1 MKIRY
6 ILTALLAILGTS
18 SCKEK
23 GDEIGNYSFEFLPRE
38 CTQIITLPLRY
49 TERPITI
56 GDKHFITNSA
66 EELNDGAVEAEQF
79 ILWVMT
85 GEDDLKELRAE
96 FPNIKNRNY
105 EDSYENYYRW
115 KGRKLTTPHM
125 LALERQLDQ
134 DHRRRSS
141 SARSLSSGKAFTN
154 LIPWEYRV
162 TGVKDFRIIS
172 LSPLFGLPAE
182 TSLNDYF
189 SIYEFKPR
197 QIISSRTKTLLW
209 GYSDKGQITRIGQ
222 WLAMSPMAPPIVLF
236 RLKSRPQELPI
247 KTKFVTI
254 LETTAGTTLR
264 DTLEV
269 QLR

>member
-1 MKIRY
+1 M
-6 ILTALLAILGTS
+6 LLAVLGIS
-18 SCKEK
+18 SCDTYVVGGKTSLIFYPRVCE
-23 GDEIGNYSFEFLPRE
+23 EIMTHPMQYIERSQEFADK
-38 CTQIITLPLRY
+38 TY
-49 TERPITI
+49 TNRVI
-56 GDKHFITNSA
+56 KH
-66 EELNDGAVEAEQF
+66 LDGSEVEAEQF
-79 ILWVMT
+79 ILQMET
-85 GEDDLKELRAE
+85 GSKGLKVLKIRQ
-96 FPNIKNRNY
+96 PNDERVREYLALADKNLAPK
-105 EDSYENYYRW
+105 D
-115 KGRKLTTPHM
+115 P
-125 LALERQLDQ
+125 ALERSYKSRKPIVGMPPPL
-134 DHRRRSS
+134 H
-141 SARSLSSGKAFTN
+141 
-154 LIPWEYRV
+154 WEYRV

-209 GYSDKGQITRIGQ
+209 GYSDKGEITRIGQ

-269 QLR
+269 QLK

>member
-6 ILTALLAILGTS
+6 ILTTLLAILGTS

-115 KGRKLTTPHM
+115 KGRKLTTP
-125 LALERQLDQ
+125 
-134 DHRRRSS
+134 
-141 SARSLSSGKAFTN
+141 TC
-154 LIPWEYRV
+154 
-162 TGVKDFRIIS
+162 
-172 LSPLFGLPAE
+172 
-182 TSLNDYF
+182 
-189 SIYEFKPR
+189 
-197 QIISSRTKTLLW
+197 
-209 GYSDKGQITRIGQ
+209 
-222 WLAMSPMAPPIVLF
+222 
-236 RLKSRPQELPI
+236 
-247 KTKFVTI
+247 
-254 LETTAGTTLR
+254 
-264 DTLEV
+264 
-269 QLR
+269 